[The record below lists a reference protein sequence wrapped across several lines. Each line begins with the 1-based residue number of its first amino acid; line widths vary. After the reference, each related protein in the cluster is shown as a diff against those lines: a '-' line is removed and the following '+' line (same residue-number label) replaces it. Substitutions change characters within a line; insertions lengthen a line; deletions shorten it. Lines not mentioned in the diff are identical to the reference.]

1 VSLDR
6 GAVIYTLGDP
16 ELEHMTR
23 REGTLQDHEARAR
36 LYEVLRSD
44 ENVYRRLEA
53 ALEVGIEYFGVDHG
67 YVTEIDRE
75 TGDWQIVTATDPPDG
90 PFPEGLQLELAT
102 TYCRHTIHQGGV
114 FTLYDAPE
122 QGYGDD
128 VAFETHG
135 IHCYHG
141 APIVVEDE
149 TYGTVCFSSKAPRA
163 APFSETEKAFTQ
175 LIAQMAGHEIERHR
189 NGRELD
195 RREHELEER
204 RQIYRAVIDANFD
217 LVFRLDESGRFSF
230 VSDPVSELL
239 GYSPTELEGRPFTS
253 ILPDEEAV
261 ALGSRLFDRVMDDRT
276 VEERCIPI
284 ETARGDTV
292 EVDVRA
298 TPIYRAGVEP
308 PDQSPEEIV
317 AVQGTAREATQ
328 RKRRERLIRVLNR
341 VLRHNLRNDM
351 TVVRGHAN
359 RLRRNLSAENAATAE
374 VIVETADKL
383 VELGETARDLERY
396 VATTP
401 EIEPTN
407 VVPAV
412 TAAIATVEAGHPDA
426 SIAFDGPDT
435 AMAPSAPRLET
446 AVTELLENAATHAGE
461 SPSIDVEIWTDPDRV
476 AIRLADDGPGLP
488 PQERSVLA
496 AGRETPLEHGSGL
509 GLWLVY
515 WIVTSLAGTL
525 DVSDDGPGTTV
536 VVSLPRASVDRDG
549 RTTD

>member
-1 VSLDR
+1 
-6 GAVIYTLGDP
+6 
-16 ELEHMTR
+16 MTR

-67 YVTEIDRE
+67 YVTEIDRA

-90 PFPEGLQLELAT
+90 PFPEGLKLELAT

-114 FTLYDAPE
+114 FTLHDAPE

-149 TYGTVCFSSKAPRA
+149 TYGTVCFSSMDPRP

-189 NGRELD
+189 NERELD

-230 VSDPVSELL
+230 VSAPVSDLL
-239 GYSPTELEGRPFTS
+239 GYSPTELEGRLFTS
-253 ILPDEEAV
+253 MFPDEAAV
-261 ALGSRLFDRVMDDRT
+261 SLGSRLFDRVMDDQT

-284 ETARGDTV
+284 ETARGETV
-292 EVDVRA
+292 DVDVRA

-308 PDQSPEEIV
+308 SDQSPDEIV

-351 TVVRGHAN
+351 TVVRGYAEQ
-359 RLRRNLSAENAATAE
+359 LRRELTGEAATTAGR
-374 VIVETADKL
+374 IVDATDRL
-383 VELGETARDLERY
+383 IELGETARELQRT
-396 VATTP
+396 VANAP
-401 EIEPTN
+401 EIEARN
-407 VVPAV
+407 VVSPV
-412 TAAIATVEAGHPDA
+412 RTATDRIDERYPDA
-426 SIAFDGPDT
+426 SIVLDAPET
-435 AMAPSAPRLET
+435 AMARSAPRLEI
-446 AVTELLENAATHAGE
+446 ALEELLDNAAKHAGDR
-461 SPSIDVEIWTDPDRV
+461 PSIEVSVRTKAETVTIGVT
-476 AIRLADDGPGLP
+476 DDGPGLP
-488 PQERSVLA
+488 EQERAVLA
-496 AGRETPLEHGSGL
+496 GGRETPLEHGSGL

-515 WIVTSLAGTL
+515 WIVASLEGDLELPATET
-525 DVSDDGPGTTV
+525 GTTV
-536 VVSLPRASVDRDG
+536 VVRLPSATRELDG
-549 RTTD
+549 VTPA